1 MHKVKAK
8 GILSAANGMN
18 IYRGCQHGCIYCDAR
33 SKCYQMNHRFE
44 DIEVKENA
52 PDLLEK
58 ALKRKRRKCMI
69 GTGAM
74 SDPYIPLEK
83 ELKLTRRCLEI
94 IDRYGFGVTVHTK
107 SASVMRDIDLFTKI
121 NDKSKAVLQMTL
133 TTADESLCRII
144 EPNVSVT
151 KERFETLKAFHEN
164 GIPSV
169 VWFSPFLPFINDT
182 KENIDGLLK
191 YCIDAKV
198 RGIICFGIGLTLR
211 GLKERYEVFHGV
223 KIQDNALIAAA
234 TLSNRY
240 ITDRFLPDKAIDL
253 VDEACAMIKTEM
265 DSMPSEMDDLAHRIT
280 QLQIEQVSLKKET
293 DALSQSRLK
302 DLEKELAEL
311 QDKFRSMKAKEDAE
325 RKAAEEEAKKKA
337 DEEAKKAAEEAE
349 KKRLEELAKKNEM
362 PDYLKKY
369 FEEQAAEK
377 KASDEA
383 RTKEREEFKKLVET
397 LTQKNTDQAKT
408 YNEQMEAQSKTI
420 KELQETIQ
428 KQAEEA
434 KAKEEAAAKAK
445 AKADHDAKILSKA
458 KELGIPESR
467 INEGFTLSDDATD
480 EAIETYLSKVANNY
494 KALQQPQFGGSYRA
508 SEGEPTKEDVD
519 NVAASLVQSL

>member
-33 SKCYQMNHRFE
+33 SKCYHMNHRFE

-52 PDLLEK
+52 PELLEN

-94 IDRYGFGVTVHTK
+94 IDSYGFGVTVHTK

-191 YCIDAKV
+191 YCIDAKI

-211 GLKERYEVFHGV
+211 DGDREYFYSRLDKHFPNMKERYIYTYGNSYQLTSSNNNVLMNRISEVCRNHGIMFGV
-223 KIQDNALIAAA
+223 ENVFSYL
-234 TLSNRY
+234 
-240 ITDRFLPDKAIDL
+240 
-253 VDEACAMIKTEM
+253 
-265 DSMPSEMDDLAHRIT
+265 H
-280 QLQIEQVSLKKET
+280 
-293 DALSQSRLK
+293 
-302 DLEKELAEL
+302 
-311 QDKFRSMKAKEDAE
+311 KFE
-325 RKAAEEEAKKKA
+325 
-337 DEEAKKAAEEAE
+337 
-349 KKRLEELAKKNEM
+349 
-362 PDYLKKY
+362 
-369 FEEQAAEK
+369 
-377 KASDEA
+377 
-383 RTKEREEFKKLVET
+383 
-397 LTQKNTDQAKT
+397 
-408 YNEQMEAQSKTI
+408 
-420 KELQETIQ
+420 
-428 KQAEEA
+428 
-434 KAKEEAAAKAK
+434 
-445 AKADHDAKILSKA
+445 SKA
-458 KELGIPESR
+458 EQLSLFDGI
-467 INEGFTLSDDATD
+467 
-480 EAIETYLSKVANNY
+480 
-494 KALQQPQFGGSYRA
+494 
-508 SEGEPTKEDVD
+508 
-519 NVAASLVQSL
+519 

>member
-52 PDLLEK
+52 PELLEN

-94 IDRYGFGVTVHTK
+94 INRYGFGVTVQTK

-164 GIPSV
+164 GIPCV
-169 VWFSPFLPFINDT
+169 VWLSPFLPFINDT

-211 GLKERYEVFHGV
+211 DGDREYFYSRLDKHFPNMKERYIYTYGNSYQLTSSNNNVLMNRISEVCRNHGIMFGV
-223 KIQDNALIAAA
+223 ENVFSYL
-234 TLSNRY
+234 
-240 ITDRFLPDKAIDL
+240 
-253 VDEACAMIKTEM
+253 
-265 DSMPSEMDDLAHRIT
+265 H
-280 QLQIEQVSLKKET
+280 
-293 DALSQSRLK
+293 
-302 DLEKELAEL
+302 
-311 QDKFRSMKAKEDAE
+311 KFE
-325 RKAAEEEAKKKA
+325 
-337 DEEAKKAAEEAE
+337 
-349 KKRLEELAKKNEM
+349 
-362 PDYLKKY
+362 
-369 FEEQAAEK
+369 
-377 KASDEA
+377 
-383 RTKEREEFKKLVET
+383 
-397 LTQKNTDQAKT
+397 
-408 YNEQMEAQSKTI
+408 
-420 KELQETIQ
+420 
-428 KQAEEA
+428 
-434 KAKEEAAAKAK
+434 
-445 AKADHDAKILSKA
+445 SKA
-458 KELGIPESR
+458 EQLSLFDGI
-467 INEGFTLSDDATD
+467 
-480 EAIETYLSKVANNY
+480 
-494 KALQQPQFGGSYRA
+494 
-508 SEGEPTKEDVD
+508 
-519 NVAASLVQSL
+519 

>member
-1 MHKVKAK
+1 MHKIKAK

-52 PDLLEK
+52 PELLEN

-83 ELKLTRRCLEI
+83 ELKLTQRCLEI
-94 IDRYGFGVTVHTK
+94 INRYGFGVTVQTK

-144 EPNVSVT
+144 EPHVSVT

-211 GLKERYEVFHGV
+211 DGDREYFYSRLDKHFPNMKERYIYTYGNSYQLTSSNNNVLMNRISEVCRNHGIMFGV
-223 KIQDNALIAAA
+223 ENVFSYL
-234 TLSNRY
+234 
-240 ITDRFLPDKAIDL
+240 
-253 VDEACAMIKTEM
+253 
-265 DSMPSEMDDLAHRIT
+265 H
-280 QLQIEQVSLKKET
+280 
-293 DALSQSRLK
+293 
-302 DLEKELAEL
+302 
-311 QDKFRSMKAKEDAE
+311 KFE
-325 RKAAEEEAKKKA
+325 
-337 DEEAKKAAEEAE
+337 
-349 KKRLEELAKKNEM
+349 
-362 PDYLKKY
+362 
-369 FEEQAAEK
+369 
-377 KASDEA
+377 
-383 RTKEREEFKKLVET
+383 
-397 LTQKNTDQAKT
+397 
-408 YNEQMEAQSKTI
+408 
-420 KELQETIQ
+420 
-428 KQAEEA
+428 
-434 KAKEEAAAKAK
+434 
-445 AKADHDAKILSKA
+445 SKA
-458 KELGIPESR
+458 EQLSLFDGI
-467 INEGFTLSDDATD
+467 
-480 EAIETYLSKVANNY
+480 
-494 KALQQPQFGGSYRA
+494 
-508 SEGEPTKEDVD
+508 
-519 NVAASLVQSL
+519 

>member
-52 PDLLEK
+52 PELLEN

-94 IDRYGFGVTVHTK
+94 INRYGFGVTVQTK
-107 SASVMRDIDLFTKI
+107 SVSVMRDIELFTKI

-191 YCIDAKV
+191 YCIDARV

-211 GLKERYEVFHGV
+211 DGDREYFYSRLDKHFPNMKERYIYTYGNSYQLTSNNNNVLMNRISEVCRNHGLMFGV
-223 KIQDNALIAAA
+223 ENVFSYLRKFE
-234 TLSNRY
+234 S
-240 ITDRFLPDKAIDL
+240 
-253 VDEACAMIKTEM
+253 KTE
-265 DSMPSEMDDLAHRIT
+265 
-280 QLQIEQVSLKKET
+280 QLSLF
-293 DALSQSRLK
+293 D
-302 DLEKELAEL
+302 
-311 QDKFRSMKAKEDAE
+311 
-325 RKAAEEEAKKKA
+325 
-337 DEEAKKAAEEAE
+337 
-349 KKRLEELAKKNEM
+349 
-362 PDYLKKY
+362 
-369 FEEQAAEK
+369 
-377 KASDEA
+377 
-383 RTKEREEFKKLVET
+383 
-397 LTQKNTDQAKT
+397 
-408 YNEQMEAQSKTI
+408 
-420 KELQETIQ
+420 
-428 KQAEEA
+428 
-434 KAKEEAAAKAK
+434 
-445 AKADHDAKILSKA
+445 
-458 KELGIPESR
+458 GI
-467 INEGFTLSDDATD
+467 
-480 EAIETYLSKVANNY
+480 
-494 KALQQPQFGGSYRA
+494 
-508 SEGEPTKEDVD
+508 
-519 NVAASLVQSL
+519 

>member
-1 MHKVKAK
+1 MHKVKVK

-52 PDLLEK
+52 PELLEN

-94 IDRYGFGVTVHTK
+94 INRYGFGVTVQTK

-211 GLKERYEVFHGV
+211 DGDREYFYSRLDKHFPNMKERYIYTYGNSYQLTSSNNNVLMNRISEVCRNHGIMFGV
-223 KIQDNALIAAA
+223 ENVFSYL
-234 TLSNRY
+234 
-240 ITDRFLPDKAIDL
+240 
-253 VDEACAMIKTEM
+253 
-265 DSMPSEMDDLAHRIT
+265 H
-280 QLQIEQVSLKKET
+280 
-293 DALSQSRLK
+293 
-302 DLEKELAEL
+302 
-311 QDKFRSMKAKEDAE
+311 KFE
-325 RKAAEEEAKKKA
+325 
-337 DEEAKKAAEEAE
+337 
-349 KKRLEELAKKNEM
+349 
-362 PDYLKKY
+362 
-369 FEEQAAEK
+369 
-377 KASDEA
+377 
-383 RTKEREEFKKLVET
+383 
-397 LTQKNTDQAKT
+397 
-408 YNEQMEAQSKTI
+408 
-420 KELQETIQ
+420 
-428 KQAEEA
+428 
-434 KAKEEAAAKAK
+434 
-445 AKADHDAKILSKA
+445 SKA
-458 KELGIPESR
+458 EQLSLFDGI
-467 INEGFTLSDDATD
+467 
-480 EAIETYLSKVANNY
+480 
-494 KALQQPQFGGSYRA
+494 
-508 SEGEPTKEDVD
+508 
-519 NVAASLVQSL
+519 

>member
-52 PDLLEK
+52 PELLEN

-94 IDRYGFGVTVHTK
+94 INRYGFGVTVHTK

-133 TTADESLCRII
+133 TTADENLCRII

-151 KERFETLKAFHEN
+151 KERFKTLKAFHEN

-211 GLKERYEVFHGV
+211 DGDREYFYSRLDKHFPNMKERYIYTYGNSYQLTSGNNNILMNRISEVCRNHGIMFGV
-223 KIQDNALIAAA
+223 ENVFSYL
-234 TLSNRY
+234 
-240 ITDRFLPDKAIDL
+240 
-253 VDEACAMIKTEM
+253 
-265 DSMPSEMDDLAHRIT
+265 H
-280 QLQIEQVSLKKET
+280 
-293 DALSQSRLK
+293 
-302 DLEKELAEL
+302 
-311 QDKFRSMKAKEDAE
+311 KFE
-325 RKAAEEEAKKKA
+325 
-337 DEEAKKAAEEAE
+337 
-349 KKRLEELAKKNEM
+349 
-362 PDYLKKY
+362 
-369 FEEQAAEK
+369 
-377 KASDEA
+377 
-383 RTKEREEFKKLVET
+383 
-397 LTQKNTDQAKT
+397 
-408 YNEQMEAQSKTI
+408 
-420 KELQETIQ
+420 
-428 KQAEEA
+428 
-434 KAKEEAAAKAK
+434 
-445 AKADHDAKILSKA
+445 SKA
-458 KELGIPESR
+458 EQLSLFDGI
-467 INEGFTLSDDATD
+467 
-480 EAIETYLSKVANNY
+480 
-494 KALQQPQFGGSYRA
+494 
-508 SEGEPTKEDVD
+508 
-519 NVAASLVQSL
+519 

>member
-52 PDLLEK
+52 PELLEN

-83 ELKLTRRCLEI
+83 ELKLTQRCLEI
-94 IDRYGFGVTVHTK
+94 INRYGFGVTVQTK

-191 YCIDAKV
+191 YCIDAKI

-211 GLKERYEVFHGV
+211 DGDREYFYSRLDKHFPNMKERYIYTYGNSYQLTSSNNNVLMNRISEVCRNHGIMFGV
-223 KIQDNALIAAA
+223 ENVFSYL
-234 TLSNRY
+234 
-240 ITDRFLPDKAIDL
+240 
-253 VDEACAMIKTEM
+253 
-265 DSMPSEMDDLAHRIT
+265 H
-280 QLQIEQVSLKKET
+280 
-293 DALSQSRLK
+293 
-302 DLEKELAEL
+302 
-311 QDKFRSMKAKEDAE
+311 KFE
-325 RKAAEEEAKKKA
+325 
-337 DEEAKKAAEEAE
+337 
-349 KKRLEELAKKNEM
+349 
-362 PDYLKKY
+362 
-369 FEEQAAEK
+369 
-377 KASDEA
+377 
-383 RTKEREEFKKLVET
+383 
-397 LTQKNTDQAKT
+397 
-408 YNEQMEAQSKTI
+408 
-420 KELQETIQ
+420 
-428 KQAEEA
+428 
-434 KAKEEAAAKAK
+434 
-445 AKADHDAKILSKA
+445 SKA
-458 KELGIPESR
+458 EQLSLFDGI
-467 INEGFTLSDDATD
+467 
-480 EAIETYLSKVANNY
+480 
-494 KALQQPQFGGSYRA
+494 
-508 SEGEPTKEDVD
+508 
-519 NVAASLVQSL
+519 

>member
-8 GILSAANGMN
+8 GILSAANGIN

-52 PDLLEK
+52 PELLEN

-69 GTGAM
+69 GTGAI

-94 IDRYGFGVTVHTK
+94 INRYGFGVTVQTK

-211 GLKERYEVFHGV
+211 DGDREYFYSRLDKHFPNMKEQYIYTYGNSYQLTSSNNNLLMNRISEVCRNHGIMFGV
-223 KIQDNALIAAA
+223 ENVFSSLHKFE
-234 TLSNRY
+234 S
-240 ITDRFLPDKAIDL
+240 
-253 VDEACAMIKTEM
+253 KTE
-265 DSMPSEMDDLAHRIT
+265 
-280 QLQIEQVSLKKET
+280 QLSLF
-293 DALSQSRLK
+293 D
-302 DLEKELAEL
+302 
-311 QDKFRSMKAKEDAE
+311 
-325 RKAAEEEAKKKA
+325 
-337 DEEAKKAAEEAE
+337 
-349 KKRLEELAKKNEM
+349 
-362 PDYLKKY
+362 
-369 FEEQAAEK
+369 
-377 KASDEA
+377 
-383 RTKEREEFKKLVET
+383 
-397 LTQKNTDQAKT
+397 
-408 YNEQMEAQSKTI
+408 
-420 KELQETIQ
+420 
-428 KQAEEA
+428 
-434 KAKEEAAAKAK
+434 
-445 AKADHDAKILSKA
+445 
-458 KELGIPESR
+458 GI
-467 INEGFTLSDDATD
+467 
-480 EAIETYLSKVANNY
+480 
-494 KALQQPQFGGSYRA
+494 
-508 SEGEPTKEDVD
+508 
-519 NVAASLVQSL
+519 

>member
-52 PDLLEK
+52 PELLEN

-94 IDRYGFGVTVHTK
+94 INRYGFGVTVQTK

-191 YCIDAKV
+191 YCIDAKI

-211 GLKERYEVFHGV
+211 DGDREYFYSRLDKHFPNMKERYIYTYGNSYQLTSSNNNVLMNRISEVCRNHGIMFGV
-223 KIQDNALIAAA
+223 ENVFSYL
-234 TLSNRY
+234 
-240 ITDRFLPDKAIDL
+240 
-253 VDEACAMIKTEM
+253 
-265 DSMPSEMDDLAHRIT
+265 H
-280 QLQIEQVSLKKET
+280 
-293 DALSQSRLK
+293 
-302 DLEKELAEL
+302 
-311 QDKFRSMKAKEDAE
+311 KFE
-325 RKAAEEEAKKKA
+325 
-337 DEEAKKAAEEAE
+337 
-349 KKRLEELAKKNEM
+349 
-362 PDYLKKY
+362 
-369 FEEQAAEK
+369 
-377 KASDEA
+377 
-383 RTKEREEFKKLVET
+383 
-397 LTQKNTDQAKT
+397 
-408 YNEQMEAQSKTI
+408 
-420 KELQETIQ
+420 
-428 KQAEEA
+428 
-434 KAKEEAAAKAK
+434 
-445 AKADHDAKILSKA
+445 SKA
-458 KELGIPESR
+458 EQLSLFDGI
-467 INEGFTLSDDATD
+467 
-480 EAIETYLSKVANNY
+480 
-494 KALQQPQFGGSYRA
+494 
-508 SEGEPTKEDVD
+508 
-519 NVAASLVQSL
+519 

>member
-52 PDLLEK
+52 PELLEN

-94 IDRYGFGVTVHTK
+94 INSYGFGVTVHTK

-144 EPNVSVT
+144 EPHVSVT

-169 VWFSPFLPFINDT
+169 VWLSPFLPFINDT

-211 GLKERYEVFHGV
+211 DGDREYFYSRLDKHFPNMKERYIYTYGNSYQLTSSNNNVLMNRISEVCRNHGIMFGV
-223 KIQDNALIAAA
+223 ENVFSYL
-234 TLSNRY
+234 
-240 ITDRFLPDKAIDL
+240 
-253 VDEACAMIKTEM
+253 
-265 DSMPSEMDDLAHRIT
+265 H
-280 QLQIEQVSLKKET
+280 
-293 DALSQSRLK
+293 
-302 DLEKELAEL
+302 
-311 QDKFRSMKAKEDAE
+311 KFE
-325 RKAAEEEAKKKA
+325 
-337 DEEAKKAAEEAE
+337 
-349 KKRLEELAKKNEM
+349 
-362 PDYLKKY
+362 
-369 FEEQAAEK
+369 
-377 KASDEA
+377 
-383 RTKEREEFKKLVET
+383 
-397 LTQKNTDQAKT
+397 
-408 YNEQMEAQSKTI
+408 
-420 KELQETIQ
+420 
-428 KQAEEA
+428 
-434 KAKEEAAAKAK
+434 
-445 AKADHDAKILSKA
+445 SKA
-458 KELGIPESR
+458 EQLSLFDGI
-467 INEGFTLSDDATD
+467 
-480 EAIETYLSKVANNY
+480 
-494 KALQQPQFGGSYRA
+494 
-508 SEGEPTKEDVD
+508 
-519 NVAASLVQSL
+519 

>member
-18 IYRGCQHGCIYCDAR
+18 IYKGCQHGCIYCDAR

-52 PDLLEK
+52 PELLEN

-94 IDRYGFGVTVHTK
+94 INRYGFGVTVQTK

-191 YCIDAKV
+191 YCIDAKI

-211 GLKERYEVFHGV
+211 DGDREYFYSRLDKHFPNMKERYIYTYGNSYQLTSSNNNVLMNRISEVCRNHGIMFGV
-223 KIQDNALIAAA
+223 ENVFSYL
-234 TLSNRY
+234 
-240 ITDRFLPDKAIDL
+240 
-253 VDEACAMIKTEM
+253 
-265 DSMPSEMDDLAHRIT
+265 H
-280 QLQIEQVSLKKET
+280 
-293 DALSQSRLK
+293 
-302 DLEKELAEL
+302 
-311 QDKFRSMKAKEDAE
+311 KFE
-325 RKAAEEEAKKKA
+325 
-337 DEEAKKAAEEAE
+337 
-349 KKRLEELAKKNEM
+349 
-362 PDYLKKY
+362 
-369 FEEQAAEK
+369 
-377 KASDEA
+377 
-383 RTKEREEFKKLVET
+383 
-397 LTQKNTDQAKT
+397 
-408 YNEQMEAQSKTI
+408 
-420 KELQETIQ
+420 
-428 KQAEEA
+428 
-434 KAKEEAAAKAK
+434 
-445 AKADHDAKILSKA
+445 SKA
-458 KELGIPESR
+458 EQLSLFDGI
-467 INEGFTLSDDATD
+467 
-480 EAIETYLSKVANNY
+480 
-494 KALQQPQFGGSYRA
+494 
-508 SEGEPTKEDVD
+508 
-519 NVAASLVQSL
+519 

>member
-52 PDLLEK
+52 PELLEN

-94 IDRYGFGVTVHTK
+94 INCYGFGVTVHTK
-107 SASVMRDIDLFTKI
+107 SASVMRDIDLLKSI

-144 EPNVSVT
+144 EPNVFVT
-151 KERFETLKAFHEN
+151 KERFETLKVFHEN

-191 YCIDAKV
+191 HCIDAKV

-211 GLKERYEVFHGV
+211 DGDREYFYSRLDKHFPNMKERYIYTYGNSYQLTSSNNNVLMNRISEVCRKHGIMFGV
-223 KIQDNALIAAA
+223 ENVFSYL
-234 TLSNRY
+234 
-240 ITDRFLPDKAIDL
+240 
-253 VDEACAMIKTEM
+253 
-265 DSMPSEMDDLAHRIT
+265 H
-280 QLQIEQVSLKKET
+280 
-293 DALSQSRLK
+293 
-302 DLEKELAEL
+302 
-311 QDKFRSMKAKEDAE
+311 KFE
-325 RKAAEEEAKKKA
+325 RK
-337 DEEAKKAAEEAE
+337 
-349 KKRLEELAKKNEM
+349 
-362 PDYLKKY
+362 
-369 FEEQAAEK
+369 
-377 KASDEA
+377 
-383 RTKEREEFKKLVET
+383 TK
-397 LTQKNTDQAKT
+397 Q
-408 YNEQMEAQSKTI
+408 
-420 KELQETIQ
+420 
-428 KQAEEA
+428 
-434 KAKEEAAAKAK
+434 
-445 AKADHDAKILSKA
+445 LS
-458 KELGIPESR
+458 LFDR
-467 INEGFTLSDDATD
+467 I
-480 EAIETYLSKVANNY
+480 
-494 KALQQPQFGGSYRA
+494 
-508 SEGEPTKEDVD
+508 
-519 NVAASLVQSL
+519 

>member
-52 PDLLEK
+52 PELLEN

-94 IDRYGFGVTVHTK
+94 INRYGFGVTVQTK

-169 VWFSPFLPFINDT
+169 VWLSPFLPFINDT

-198 RGIICFGIGLTLR
+198 HGIICFGIGLTLR
-211 GLKERYEVFHGV
+211 DGDREYFYSRLENHFPNMKERYIYTYGNSYQLTSSNNNVLMNRISEVCRNHGIMFGV
-223 KIQDNALIAAA
+223 ENVFSYL
-234 TLSNRY
+234 
-240 ITDRFLPDKAIDL
+240 
-253 VDEACAMIKTEM
+253 
-265 DSMPSEMDDLAHRIT
+265 H
-280 QLQIEQVSLKKET
+280 
-293 DALSQSRLK
+293 
-302 DLEKELAEL
+302 
-311 QDKFRSMKAKEDAE
+311 KFE
-325 RKAAEEEAKKKA
+325 
-337 DEEAKKAAEEAE
+337 
-349 KKRLEELAKKNEM
+349 
-362 PDYLKKY
+362 
-369 FEEQAAEK
+369 
-377 KASDEA
+377 
-383 RTKEREEFKKLVET
+383 
-397 LTQKNTDQAKT
+397 
-408 YNEQMEAQSKTI
+408 
-420 KELQETIQ
+420 
-428 KQAEEA
+428 
-434 KAKEEAAAKAK
+434 
-445 AKADHDAKILSKA
+445 SKA
-458 KELGIPESR
+458 EQLSLFDGI
-467 INEGFTLSDDATD
+467 
-480 EAIETYLSKVANNY
+480 
-494 KALQQPQFGGSYRA
+494 
-508 SEGEPTKEDVD
+508 
-519 NVAASLVQSL
+519 

>member
-52 PDLLEK
+52 PELLEN

-94 IDRYGFGVTVHTK
+94 INRYGFGVTVQTK

-169 VWFSPFLPFINDT
+169 VWLSPFLPFINDT

-211 GLKERYEVFHGV
+211 DGDREYFYSRLDKHFPNMKERYIYTYGNSYQLTSSNNNVLMNRISEVCRNHGIMFGV
-223 KIQDNALIAAA
+223 ENVFSYLHEFE
-234 TLSNRY
+234 S
-240 ITDRFLPDKAIDL
+240 
-253 VDEACAMIKTEM
+253 KTE
-265 DSMPSEMDDLAHRIT
+265 
-280 QLQIEQVSLKKET
+280 QLSLF
-293 DALSQSRLK
+293 D
-302 DLEKELAEL
+302 
-311 QDKFRSMKAKEDAE
+311 
-325 RKAAEEEAKKKA
+325 
-337 DEEAKKAAEEAE
+337 
-349 KKRLEELAKKNEM
+349 
-362 PDYLKKY
+362 
-369 FEEQAAEK
+369 
-377 KASDEA
+377 
-383 RTKEREEFKKLVET
+383 
-397 LTQKNTDQAKT
+397 
-408 YNEQMEAQSKTI
+408 
-420 KELQETIQ
+420 
-428 KQAEEA
+428 
-434 KAKEEAAAKAK
+434 
-445 AKADHDAKILSKA
+445 
-458 KELGIPESR
+458 GI
-467 INEGFTLSDDATD
+467 
-480 EAIETYLSKVANNY
+480 
-494 KALQQPQFGGSYRA
+494 
-508 SEGEPTKEDVD
+508 
-519 NVAASLVQSL
+519 

>member
-52 PDLLEK
+52 PELLEN

-94 IDRYGFGVTVHTK
+94 IDLYGFGVTVHTK
-107 SASVMRDIDLFTKI
+107 SASVMRDIDPFTKI

-211 GLKERYEVFHGV
+211 DGNREYFYSRLDKHFPNMKERYIYTYGNSYQLTSSNNNVLMNRISEVCRNHGIMFGV
-223 KIQDNALIAAA
+223 ENVFSYL
-234 TLSNRY
+234 
-240 ITDRFLPDKAIDL
+240 
-253 VDEACAMIKTEM
+253 
-265 DSMPSEMDDLAHRIT
+265 H
-280 QLQIEQVSLKKET
+280 
-293 DALSQSRLK
+293 
-302 DLEKELAEL
+302 
-311 QDKFRSMKAKEDAE
+311 KFE
-325 RKAAEEEAKKKA
+325 
-337 DEEAKKAAEEAE
+337 
-349 KKRLEELAKKNEM
+349 
-362 PDYLKKY
+362 
-369 FEEQAAEK
+369 
-377 KASDEA
+377 
-383 RTKEREEFKKLVET
+383 
-397 LTQKNTDQAKT
+397 
-408 YNEQMEAQSKTI
+408 
-420 KELQETIQ
+420 
-428 KQAEEA
+428 
-434 KAKEEAAAKAK
+434 
-445 AKADHDAKILSKA
+445 SKA
-458 KELGIPESR
+458 EQLSLFDGI
-467 INEGFTLSDDATD
+467 
-480 EAIETYLSKVANNY
+480 
-494 KALQQPQFGGSYRA
+494 
-508 SEGEPTKEDVD
+508 
-519 NVAASLVQSL
+519 

>member
-52 PDLLEK
+52 PELLEN

-83 ELKLTRRCLEI
+83 ELKLTQRCLEI
-94 IDRYGFGVTVHTK
+94 INRYGFGVTVQTK

-144 EPNVSVT
+144 EPHVSVT

-211 GLKERYEVFHGV
+211 DGDREYFYSRLDKHFPNMKERYIYTYGNSYQLMSSNNNLLMNRISEVCRNHGIMFGV
-223 KIQDNALIAAA
+223 ENVFSYL
-234 TLSNRY
+234 
-240 ITDRFLPDKAIDL
+240 
-253 VDEACAMIKTEM
+253 
-265 DSMPSEMDDLAHRIT
+265 H
-280 QLQIEQVSLKKET
+280 
-293 DALSQSRLK
+293 
-302 DLEKELAEL
+302 
-311 QDKFRSMKAKEDAE
+311 KFE
-325 RKAAEEEAKKKA
+325 
-337 DEEAKKAAEEAE
+337 
-349 KKRLEELAKKNEM
+349 
-362 PDYLKKY
+362 
-369 FEEQAAEK
+369 
-377 KASDEA
+377 
-383 RTKEREEFKKLVET
+383 
-397 LTQKNTDQAKT
+397 
-408 YNEQMEAQSKTI
+408 
-420 KELQETIQ
+420 
-428 KQAEEA
+428 
-434 KAKEEAAAKAK
+434 
-445 AKADHDAKILSKA
+445 SKA
-458 KELGIPESR
+458 EQLSLFDGI
-467 INEGFTLSDDATD
+467 
-480 EAIETYLSKVANNY
+480 
-494 KALQQPQFGGSYRA
+494 
-508 SEGEPTKEDVD
+508 
-519 NVAASLVQSL
+519 

>member
-52 PDLLEK
+52 PELLEN

-94 IDRYGFGVTVHTK
+94 INRYGFGVTVQTK
-107 SASVMRDIDLFTKI
+107 SASVIRDIDLFTKI

-211 GLKERYEVFHGV
+211 DGDREYFYSRLDKHFPNMKERYIYTYGNSYQLTSSNNNLLMNRISEVCRNHGIMFGV
-223 KIQDNALIAAA
+223 ENVFSYL
-234 TLSNRY
+234 
-240 ITDRFLPDKAIDL
+240 
-253 VDEACAMIKTEM
+253 
-265 DSMPSEMDDLAHRIT
+265 H
-280 QLQIEQVSLKKET
+280 
-293 DALSQSRLK
+293 
-302 DLEKELAEL
+302 
-311 QDKFRSMKAKEDAE
+311 KFE
-325 RKAAEEEAKKKA
+325 
-337 DEEAKKAAEEAE
+337 
-349 KKRLEELAKKNEM
+349 
-362 PDYLKKY
+362 
-369 FEEQAAEK
+369 
-377 KASDEA
+377 
-383 RTKEREEFKKLVET
+383 
-397 LTQKNTDQAKT
+397 
-408 YNEQMEAQSKTI
+408 
-420 KELQETIQ
+420 
-428 KQAEEA
+428 
-434 KAKEEAAAKAK
+434 
-445 AKADHDAKILSKA
+445 SKA
-458 KELGIPESR
+458 EQLSLFDGI
-467 INEGFTLSDDATD
+467 
-480 EAIETYLSKVANNY
+480 
-494 KALQQPQFGGSYRA
+494 
-508 SEGEPTKEDVD
+508 
-519 NVAASLVQSL
+519 

>member
-52 PDLLEK
+52 PELLEN

-83 ELKLTRRCLEI
+83 ELKLTQRCLEI
-94 IDRYGFGVTVHTK
+94 INRYGFGVTVQTK

-144 EPNVSVT
+144 EPHVSVT

-211 GLKERYEVFHGV
+211 DGNREYFYSRLDKHFPNMKERYIYTYGNSYQLTSSNNNVLMNRISEVCRNHGIMFGV
-223 KIQDNALIAAA
+223 ENVFSYL
-234 TLSNRY
+234 
-240 ITDRFLPDKAIDL
+240 
-253 VDEACAMIKTEM
+253 
-265 DSMPSEMDDLAHRIT
+265 H
-280 QLQIEQVSLKKET
+280 
-293 DALSQSRLK
+293 
-302 DLEKELAEL
+302 
-311 QDKFRSMKAKEDAE
+311 KFE
-325 RKAAEEEAKKKA
+325 
-337 DEEAKKAAEEAE
+337 
-349 KKRLEELAKKNEM
+349 
-362 PDYLKKY
+362 
-369 FEEQAAEK
+369 
-377 KASDEA
+377 
-383 RTKEREEFKKLVET
+383 
-397 LTQKNTDQAKT
+397 
-408 YNEQMEAQSKTI
+408 
-420 KELQETIQ
+420 
-428 KQAEEA
+428 
-434 KAKEEAAAKAK
+434 
-445 AKADHDAKILSKA
+445 SKA
-458 KELGIPESR
+458 EQLSLFDGI
-467 INEGFTLSDDATD
+467 
-480 EAIETYLSKVANNY
+480 
-494 KALQQPQFGGSYRA
+494 
-508 SEGEPTKEDVD
+508 
-519 NVAASLVQSL
+519 

>member
-52 PDLLEK
+52 PELLEN

-94 IDRYGFGVTVHTK
+94 INRYGFGVTVQTK

-164 GIPSV
+164 GIPCV

-191 YCIDAKV
+191 YCIDARV

-211 GLKERYEVFHGV
+211 DGDREYFYSRLDKHFPNMKERYIYTYGNSYQLTSSNNNVLMNRISEVCRNHGIMFGV
-223 KIQDNALIAAA
+223 ENVFSYL
-234 TLSNRY
+234 
-240 ITDRFLPDKAIDL
+240 
-253 VDEACAMIKTEM
+253 
-265 DSMPSEMDDLAHRIT
+265 H
-280 QLQIEQVSLKKET
+280 
-293 DALSQSRLK
+293 
-302 DLEKELAEL
+302 
-311 QDKFRSMKAKEDAE
+311 KFE
-325 RKAAEEEAKKKA
+325 
-337 DEEAKKAAEEAE
+337 
-349 KKRLEELAKKNEM
+349 
-362 PDYLKKY
+362 
-369 FEEQAAEK
+369 
-377 KASDEA
+377 
-383 RTKEREEFKKLVET
+383 
-397 LTQKNTDQAKT
+397 
-408 YNEQMEAQSKTI
+408 
-420 KELQETIQ
+420 
-428 KQAEEA
+428 
-434 KAKEEAAAKAK
+434 
-445 AKADHDAKILSKA
+445 SKA
-458 KELGIPESR
+458 EQLSLFDR
-467 INEGFTLSDDATD
+467 I
-480 EAIETYLSKVANNY
+480 
-494 KALQQPQFGGSYRA
+494 
-508 SEGEPTKEDVD
+508 
-519 NVAASLVQSL
+519 

>member
-8 GILSAANGMN
+8 GILSAANGIN

-52 PDLLEK
+52 PELLEN

-94 IDRYGFGVTVHTK
+94 IDRYGFGVTVQTK

-211 GLKERYEVFHGV
+211 DGDREYFYSRLDKHFPNMKERYIYTYGNSYQLTSNSNNVLMNRISEVCRNHGIMFGV
-223 KIQDNALIAAA
+223 ENVFSYLRKFE
-234 TLSNRY
+234 S
-240 ITDRFLPDKAIDL
+240 
-253 VDEACAMIKTEM
+253 KTE
-265 DSMPSEMDDLAHRIT
+265 
-280 QLQIEQVSLKKET
+280 QLSLF
-293 DALSQSRLK
+293 D
-302 DLEKELAEL
+302 
-311 QDKFRSMKAKEDAE
+311 
-325 RKAAEEEAKKKA
+325 
-337 DEEAKKAAEEAE
+337 
-349 KKRLEELAKKNEM
+349 
-362 PDYLKKY
+362 
-369 FEEQAAEK
+369 
-377 KASDEA
+377 
-383 RTKEREEFKKLVET
+383 
-397 LTQKNTDQAKT
+397 
-408 YNEQMEAQSKTI
+408 
-420 KELQETIQ
+420 
-428 KQAEEA
+428 
-434 KAKEEAAAKAK
+434 
-445 AKADHDAKILSKA
+445 
-458 KELGIPESR
+458 GI
-467 INEGFTLSDDATD
+467 
-480 EAIETYLSKVANNY
+480 
-494 KALQQPQFGGSYRA
+494 
-508 SEGEPTKEDVD
+508 
-519 NVAASLVQSL
+519 

>member
-1 MHKVKAK
+1 MHKVKVK

-52 PDLLEK
+52 PDLLEN

-94 IDRYGFGVTVHTK
+94 INRYGFGVTVQTK

-169 VWFSPFLPFINDT
+169 VWLSPFLPFINDT

-198 RGIICFGIGLTLR
+198 HGIICFGIGLTLR
-211 GLKERYEVFHGV
+211 DGDREYFYSRLDKHFPNMKERYIYTYGNSYQLTSSNNNVLIYRISEVCRNHGIMFGV
-223 KIQDNALIAAA
+223 ENVFSYLHKFEIKAEQ
-234 TLSNRY
+234 LSLF
-240 ITDRFLPDKAIDL
+240 D
-253 VDEACAMIKTEM
+253 
-265 DSMPSEMDDLAHRIT
+265 
-280 QLQIEQVSLKKET
+280 
-293 DALSQSRLK
+293 
-302 DLEKELAEL
+302 
-311 QDKFRSMKAKEDAE
+311 
-325 RKAAEEEAKKKA
+325 
-337 DEEAKKAAEEAE
+337 
-349 KKRLEELAKKNEM
+349 
-362 PDYLKKY
+362 
-369 FEEQAAEK
+369 
-377 KASDEA
+377 
-383 RTKEREEFKKLVET
+383 
-397 LTQKNTDQAKT
+397 
-408 YNEQMEAQSKTI
+408 
-420 KELQETIQ
+420 
-428 KQAEEA
+428 
-434 KAKEEAAAKAK
+434 
-445 AKADHDAKILSKA
+445 
-458 KELGIPESR
+458 GI
-467 INEGFTLSDDATD
+467 
-480 EAIETYLSKVANNY
+480 
-494 KALQQPQFGGSYRA
+494 
-508 SEGEPTKEDVD
+508 
-519 NVAASLVQSL
+519 

>member
-52 PDLLEK
+52 PELLEN

-94 IDRYGFGVTVHTK
+94 INRYGFGVTVQTK

-133 TTADESLCRII
+133 TTANESLCRII

-211 GLKERYEVFHGV
+211 DGDREYFYSRLDKHFPNMKERYIYTYGNSYQLTSSNNNVLMNRISEVCRNHGIMFGV
-223 KIQDNALIAAA
+223 ENVFSYL
-234 TLSNRY
+234 
-240 ITDRFLPDKAIDL
+240 
-253 VDEACAMIKTEM
+253 
-265 DSMPSEMDDLAHRIT
+265 H
-280 QLQIEQVSLKKET
+280 
-293 DALSQSRLK
+293 
-302 DLEKELAEL
+302 
-311 QDKFRSMKAKEDAE
+311 KFE
-325 RKAAEEEAKKKA
+325 
-337 DEEAKKAAEEAE
+337 
-349 KKRLEELAKKNEM
+349 
-362 PDYLKKY
+362 
-369 FEEQAAEK
+369 
-377 KASDEA
+377 
-383 RTKEREEFKKLVET
+383 
-397 LTQKNTDQAKT
+397 
-408 YNEQMEAQSKTI
+408 
-420 KELQETIQ
+420 
-428 KQAEEA
+428 
-434 KAKEEAAAKAK
+434 
-445 AKADHDAKILSKA
+445 SKA
-458 KELGIPESR
+458 EQLSLFDGI
-467 INEGFTLSDDATD
+467 
-480 EAIETYLSKVANNY
+480 
-494 KALQQPQFGGSYRA
+494 
-508 SEGEPTKEDVD
+508 
-519 NVAASLVQSL
+519 

>member
-52 PDLLEK
+52 PELLEN

-69 GTGAM
+69 GMGAM

-94 IDRYGFGVTVHTK
+94 INRYGFGVTVQTK

-211 GLKERYEVFHGV
+211 DGDREYFYSRLDKHFPNMKG
-223 KIQDNALIAAA
+223 
-234 TLSNRY
+234 RY
-240 ITDRFLPDKAIDL
+240 IYTYGNSYQLTSSNNNVLMNRI
-253 VDEACAMIKTEM
+253 
-265 DSMPSEMDDLAHRIT
+265 SEVCRNHGIMFGVENVFSYLH
-280 QLQIEQVSLKKET
+280 
-293 DALSQSRLK
+293 
-302 DLEKELAEL
+302 
-311 QDKFRSMKAKEDAE
+311 KFE
-325 RKAAEEEAKKKA
+325 
-337 DEEAKKAAEEAE
+337 
-349 KKRLEELAKKNEM
+349 
-362 PDYLKKY
+362 
-369 FEEQAAEK
+369 
-377 KASDEA
+377 
-383 RTKEREEFKKLVET
+383 
-397 LTQKNTDQAKT
+397 
-408 YNEQMEAQSKTI
+408 
-420 KELQETIQ
+420 
-428 KQAEEA
+428 
-434 KAKEEAAAKAK
+434 
-445 AKADHDAKILSKA
+445 SKA
-458 KELGIPESR
+458 EQLSLFDGI
-467 INEGFTLSDDATD
+467 
-480 EAIETYLSKVANNY
+480 
-494 KALQQPQFGGSYRA
+494 
-508 SEGEPTKEDVD
+508 
-519 NVAASLVQSL
+519 

>member
-52 PDLLEK
+52 PELLEN

-94 IDRYGFGVTVHTK
+94 INRYGFGVTVQTK

-198 RGIICFGIGLTLR
+198 SGIICFGIGLTLR
-211 GLKERYEVFHGV
+211 DGDREYFYSRLDKHFPNMKERYIYTYGNSYQLTSSNNNVLMNRISEVCRNHGIMFGV
-223 KIQDNALIAAA
+223 ENVFSYL
-234 TLSNRY
+234 
-240 ITDRFLPDKAIDL
+240 
-253 VDEACAMIKTEM
+253 
-265 DSMPSEMDDLAHRIT
+265 H
-280 QLQIEQVSLKKET
+280 
-293 DALSQSRLK
+293 
-302 DLEKELAEL
+302 
-311 QDKFRSMKAKEDAE
+311 KFE
-325 RKAAEEEAKKKA
+325 
-337 DEEAKKAAEEAE
+337 
-349 KKRLEELAKKNEM
+349 
-362 PDYLKKY
+362 
-369 FEEQAAEK
+369 
-377 KASDEA
+377 
-383 RTKEREEFKKLVET
+383 
-397 LTQKNTDQAKT
+397 
-408 YNEQMEAQSKTI
+408 
-420 KELQETIQ
+420 
-428 KQAEEA
+428 
-434 KAKEEAAAKAK
+434 
-445 AKADHDAKILSKA
+445 SKA
-458 KELGIPESR
+458 EQLSLFDGI
-467 INEGFTLSDDATD
+467 
-480 EAIETYLSKVANNY
+480 
-494 KALQQPQFGGSYRA
+494 
-508 SEGEPTKEDVD
+508 
-519 NVAASLVQSL
+519 

>member
-52 PDLLEK
+52 PELLEN

-94 IDRYGFGVTVHTK
+94 INRYGFGVTVQTK
-107 SASVMRDIDLFTKI
+107 SASVMRDIDLFTEI

-133 TTADESLCRII
+133 TTADESPCRII

-211 GLKERYEVFHGV
+211 DGDREYFYSRLDKHFPNMKERYIYTYGNSYQLTSSNNNVLMNRISEVCRNHGIMFGV
-223 KIQDNALIAAA
+223 ENVFSYL
-234 TLSNRY
+234 
-240 ITDRFLPDKAIDL
+240 
-253 VDEACAMIKTEM
+253 
-265 DSMPSEMDDLAHRIT
+265 H
-280 QLQIEQVSLKKET
+280 
-293 DALSQSRLK
+293 
-302 DLEKELAEL
+302 
-311 QDKFRSMKAKEDAE
+311 KFE
-325 RKAAEEEAKKKA
+325 
-337 DEEAKKAAEEAE
+337 
-349 KKRLEELAKKNEM
+349 
-362 PDYLKKY
+362 
-369 FEEQAAEK
+369 
-377 KASDEA
+377 
-383 RTKEREEFKKLVET
+383 
-397 LTQKNTDQAKT
+397 
-408 YNEQMEAQSKTI
+408 
-420 KELQETIQ
+420 
-428 KQAEEA
+428 
-434 KAKEEAAAKAK
+434 
-445 AKADHDAKILSKA
+445 SKA
-458 KELGIPESR
+458 EQLSLFDGI
-467 INEGFTLSDDATD
+467 
-480 EAIETYLSKVANNY
+480 
-494 KALQQPQFGGSYRA
+494 
-508 SEGEPTKEDVD
+508 
-519 NVAASLVQSL
+519 